1 MQAFVGLE
9 YRANH
14 RDSFVLQVDGSSLVV
29 RTGNRFADRV
39 GTTATFGYK
48 RLLDRHRILT
58 LSFSE
63 NGDIHNYSLPYFS
76 NIGPD
81 FTVSANL
88 EWRR

>member
-1 MQAFVGLE
+1 
-9 YRANH
+9 
-14 RDSFVLQVDGSSLVV
+14 
-29 RTGNRFADRV
+29 V

-48 RLLDRHRILT
+48 RLLDRRRILT

-88 EWRR
+88 AWRR